1 MITREELRQLAKVD
15 CPGNSA
21 VTFYFQPQTPQNKSH
36 REEQIQ
42 VKDLVRDAM
51 RRAEK
56 NGNKASLRADL
67 KRIQDLSEQL
77 HGNHARGK
85 AVFACME
92 KGIWREFNLPKQ
104 LKRTQLYVGDK
115 FHLRPLA
122 AVAASA
128 PRCCV
133 ALVDRERGRLLELWM
148 DEISERDE
156 VVDPLPRVGRSDGFG
171 GYDAGHNERHYENS
185 AMRHFKNV
193 AQRLRELNT
202 ANAYDA
208 FIVGCREDVWP
219 QLETHLH
226 TYVRQ
231 KMLGRFTI
239 DPAIATADQVREQAR
254 RILEERSASERQGLI
269 REVLGGAQR
278 NGRGK
283 VGLRGV
289 LEALERGEVQ
299 TLLFGEAFYAQG
311 SECVNCRHLDSNIVD
326 NCPAC
331 GQRIN
336 ELQDITDAI
345 LRRALDTN
353 IDVVYVGP
361 DPEFEKAGKIGALLR
376 FRADQATPGKLAGYS

>member
-1 MITREELRQLAKVD
+1 MITREELRHLAQLET
-15 CPGNSA
+15 PENSA
-21 VTFYFQPQTPQNKSH
+21 VTFYFQPKTPQNKSH

-42 VKDLVRDAM
+42 VKDLVRDAL

-56 NGNKASLRADL
+56 NGNNPSVRADL
-67 KRIQDLSEQL
+67 KRIQELSEQL

-85 AVFACME
+85 AVFACSA
-92 KGIWREFNLPKQ
+92 KSIWREFNLPKR
-104 LKRTQLYVGDK
+104 LKSTQLYVAHR

-133 ALVDRERGRLLELWM
+133 ALIDRERARLFELWM
-148 DEISERDE
+148 DEVREQAEIL
-156 VVDPLPRVGRSDGFG
+156 DPLPRTGRTDGFA
-171 GYDAGHNERHYENS
+171 GYDAGHNERHVENQ

-193 AQRLRELNT
+193 SQRLQELHH
-202 ANAYDA
+202 ARGCDS

-219 QLETHLH
+219 QLESHLH

-231 KMLGRFTI
+231 KMLGRFSM
-239 DPAIATADQVREQAR
+239 DPAVATADQVREQAQ
-254 RILEERSASERQGLI
+254 RIVEERNASERQALI
-269 REVLGGAQR
+269 REVMGSAQR

-289 LEALERGEVQ
+289 LEGLERGEVQ
-299 TLLFGEAFYAQG
+299 TLLFGEAFYAPG
-311 SECVNCRHLDSNIVD
+311 SECSNCGHLDSNLVD
-326 NCPAC
+326 TCPGC
-331 GQRIN
+331 GKPMQQ
-336 ELQDITDAI
+336 LDDLTDAI

-353 IDVVYVGP
+353 LGVVYIGP

-376 FRADQATPGKLAGYS
+376 FRADQTKSGKMAG

>member
-1 MITREELRQLAKVD
+1 MITREELRHLAQVESAE
-15 CPGNSA
+15 NSA

-42 VKDLVRDAM
+42 VKDLVQDAL

-56 NGNKASLRADL
+56 NGNNPSVRADL
-67 KRIQDLSEQL
+67 KRILELAEQL

-85 AVFACME
+85 AVFACSG
-92 KGIWREFNLPKQ
+92 KSIWREFDLPKR
-104 LKRTQLYVGDK
+104 LKRTQLYVAHR

-133 ALVDRERGRLLELWM
+133 ALIDRERARLFELWM
-148 DEISERDE
+148 GEVREQAEI
-156 VVDPLPRVGRSDGFG
+156 VDPLPRVGRTDGFS
-171 GYDAGHNERHYENS
+171 GYDAGHNERHVENQ

-193 AQRLRELNT
+193 AQRLHELH
-202 ANAYDA
+202 NARGCDS
-208 FIVGCREDVWP
+208 FIVGCREDLWP
-219 QLETHLH
+219 QIEPHLH

-231 KMLGRFTI
+231 KMLGRFAI
-239 DPAIATADQVREQAR
+239 DPALATAEQVREQGW
-254 RILEERSASERQGLI
+254 RILDEREASERQALV
-269 REVLGGAQR
+269 REVMGGAQR

-299 TLLFGEAFYAQG
+299 TLLFGEAFYAPG
-311 SECVNCRHLDSNIVD
+311 SECSNCGHLDSNLVD
-326 NCPAC
+326 TCPAC
-331 GQRIN
+331 GQRMRAL
-336 ELQDITDAI
+336 EDVTDAI
-345 LRRALDTN
+345 LRRALDGN
-353 IDVVYVGP
+353 IAVVYIGP

-376 FRADQATPGKLAGYS
+376 FRADQTKSGKIAG

>member
-1 MITREELRQLAKVD
+1 MITREELRQLAQLETAE
-15 CPGNSA
+15 NSA

-42 VKDLVRDAM
+42 VKDLVRDAL

-56 NGNKASLRADL
+56 NGNNPGVRADL
-67 KRIQDLSEQL
+67 KRIQELAEQL

-85 AVFACME
+85 AVFACSG
-92 KGIWREFNLPKQ
+92 KKIWREFNLPKR
-104 LKRTQLYVGDK
+104 LKRTQLYVAHR

-133 ALVDRERGRLLELWM
+133 ALIDRERARLFELSM
-148 DEISERDE
+148 EEVREQGEIL
-156 VVDPLPRVGRSDGFG
+156 DPLPRTGRTDGFA
-171 GYDAGHNERHYENS
+171 GYDAGHNERHVDNQ
-185 AMRHFKNV
+185 AMKHFKNV
-193 AQRLRELNT
+193 SQRLQELH
-202 ANAYDA
+202 NARGCDS

-219 QLETHLH
+219 QLESHLH

-231 KMLGRFTI
+231 KMLGRFSI
-239 DPAIATADQVREQAR
+239 DPAVATPDQVREQAQ
-254 RILEERSASERQGLI
+254 RILEERNASERQALI
-269 REVLGGAQR
+269 REVMGSAQR

-299 TLLFGEAFYAQG
+299 TLLFGEAFYAPG
-311 SECVNCRHLDSNIVD
+311 SECSHCGHLDSNLVET
-326 NCPAC
+326 CPAC
-331 GQRIN
+331 GQPTR
-336 ELQDITDAI
+336 ELEDVTDAI

-353 IDVVYVGP
+353 LGVVYIGP

-376 FRADQATPGKLAGYS
+376 FRADQTKSGQMAG

>member
-1 MITREELRQLAKVD
+1 MITREELRHLAQVES
-15 CPGNSA
+15 PENSA

-42 VKDLVRDAM
+42 VKDLVREAL

-56 NGNKASLRADL
+56 NGNNPSVRADL
-67 KRIQDLSEQL
+67 KRILELAEQL

-85 AVFACME
+85 AVFACSG
-92 KGIWREFNLPKQ
+92 KSIWREFDLPKR
-104 LKRTQLYVGDK
+104 LKRTQLYVAHR

-133 ALVDRERGRLLELWM
+133 ALIDRERARLFELWM
-148 DEISERDE
+148 DEIREQAE
-156 VVDPLPRVGRSDGFG
+156 IVDPLPRTGRTDGFA
-171 GYDAGHNERHYENS
+171 GYDAGHNERHVENQ

-193 AQRLRELNT
+193 AQRLQELHNT
-202 ANAYDA
+202 HGCDS

-219 QLETHLH
+219 QIEPHLH

-231 KMLGRFTI
+231 KVLGRFSI
-239 DPAIATADQVREQAR
+239 DPALATIEQVREQAW
-254 RILEERSASERQGLI
+254 RILDERDASERQALV
-269 REVLGGAQR
+269 REVMGGAQR

-289 LEALERGEVQ
+289 LEALEQGEVQ
-299 TLLFGEAFYAQG
+299 TLLFGEAFYAPG
-311 SECVNCRHLDSNIVD
+311 SECSNCGHLDSNLVD
-326 NCPAC
+326 ACPAC
-331 GQRIN
+331 GQSTRAL
-336 ELQDITDAI
+336 EDVTDAI
-345 LRRALDTN
+345 LRRALDGN
-353 IDVVYVGP
+353 IAVVYIGP

-376 FRADQATPGKLAGYS
+376 FRADQAKSGKIAG

>member
-1 MITREELRQLAKVD
+1 MITREELRHLAQIES
-15 CPGNSA
+15 PENSA

-42 VKDLVRDAM
+42 VKDLVRDAL
-51 RRAEK
+51 RRVEK
-56 NGNKASLRADL
+56 NGNNPGVRADL
-67 KRIQDLSEQL
+67 KRIQELAEQL

-85 AVFACME
+85 AVFACSG
-92 KGIWREFNLPKQ
+92 KKIWREFDLPKR
-104 LKRTQLYVGDK
+104 LKRTQLYVAHR

-133 ALVDRERGRLLELWM
+133 ALIDRERARLFELWM
-148 DEISERDE
+148 DEVREQGEIL
-156 VVDPLPRVGRSDGFG
+156 DPLPRTGRTDGFA
-171 GYDAGHNERHYENS
+171 GYDAGHNERHVDNH

-193 AQRLRELNT
+193 SQRLQELH
-202 ANAYDA
+202 NARGCDS
-208 FIVGCREDVWP
+208 FILGCREDVWP
-219 QLETHLH
+219 QLESHLH

-231 KMLGRFTI
+231 KMLGRFNI
-239 DPAIATADQVREQAR
+239 DPAVATPDQVREQAQ
-254 RILEERSASERQGLI
+254 RILEERNASERQALI
-269 REVLGGAQR
+269 REVMGSAQR

-299 TLLFGEAFYAQG
+299 TLLFGEAFYAPG
-311 SECVNCRHLDSNIVD
+311 SECSNCGHLDSNLVET
-326 NCPAC
+326 CPAC
-331 GQRIN
+331 GQPTR
-336 ELQDITDAI
+336 ELEDVTDAI

-353 IDVVYVGP
+353 LGVVYIGP

-376 FRADQATPGKLAGYS
+376 FRADQTKSGQIAG

>member
-1 MITREELRQLAKVD
+1 MITREELRQLAQVD
-15 CPGNSA
+15 CAGNSA

-42 VKDLVRDAM
+42 VKDLVREAL
-51 RRAEK
+51 RAAEK

-67 KRIQDLSEQL
+67 RRIQDLAEQL

-92 KGIWREFNLPKQ
+92 KGIWREFNLPKY
-104 LKRTQLYVGDK
+104 LKRTQLYVADK

-122 AVAASA
+122 AVAAAA

-133 ALVDRERGRLLELWM
+133 TLVDRERARLFELRM
-148 DEISERDE
+148 DEIRELAE
-156 VVDPLPRVGRSDGFG
+156 VVDPLPRAGRTDGFA
-171 GYDAGHNERHYENS
+171 GYDAGHKQRHVENS

-193 AQRLRELNT
+193 AQRMQELQT
-202 ANAYDA
+202 ANACDS

-231 KMLGRFTI
+231 KMLGHFTI
-239 DPAIATADQVREQAR
+239 DPAIATPDQAREQAR
-254 RILEERSASERQGLI
+254 RILEERNASEREGLV

-311 SECVNCRHLDSNIVD
+311 SECPNCGHLDSNIVD

-345 LRRALDTN
+345 LRRALDAN
-353 IDVVYVGP
+353 IDVVYIGP

-376 FRADQATPGKLAGYS
+376 FRADQAKPGKMAG